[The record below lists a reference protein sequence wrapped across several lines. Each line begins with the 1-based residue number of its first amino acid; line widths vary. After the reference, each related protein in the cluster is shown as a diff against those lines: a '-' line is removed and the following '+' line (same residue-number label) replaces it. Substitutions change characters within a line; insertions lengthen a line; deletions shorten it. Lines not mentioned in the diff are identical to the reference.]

1 MKKAAEGLVGFYGSS
16 KERLEIRRLIRS
28 ERDASPVLPGTLRA
42 AVAIDHVDQ
51 VSIHVKN
58 LEV

>member
-1 MKKAAEGLVGFYGSS
+1 VKKAAQGLVGFHASS
-16 KERLEIRRLIRS
+16 KERLEIQRLIRS
-28 ERDASPVLPGTLRA
+28 ERDVSPVLAGTLRA

-51 VSIHVKN
+51 VSIHMKN